1 MSKKTPGWV
10 EISNVCQT
18 LSLLA
23 YDFVSHDTVKSIK
36 PMRIKREAVAA
47 LTRQPSQLLK
57 NKKALTALPE
67 DLHSVPNHL

>member
-1 MSKKTPGWV
+1 MGRDILFVHHP
-10 EISNVCQT
+10 
-18 LSLLA
+18 LFLLPC
-23 YDFVSHDTVKSIK
+23 DFVSHDTVKSIK

>member
-23 YDFVSHDTVKSIK
+23 YDFVSHDTLQYIK
-36 PMRIKREAVAA
+36 PMRIKREAAAA
-47 LTRQPSQLLK
+47 LTRQPSRLLTFVSESSF
-57 NKKALTALPE
+57 LFFP
-67 DLHSVPNHL
+67 